1 MVLFSLVDE
10 LCFFVEVLIFLE
22 VEALAFAVMAI
33 DFDLV
38 GPQQLKF

>member
-1 MVLFSLVDE
+1 MF
-10 LCFFVEVLIFLE
+10 LIFLE
-22 VEALAFAVMAI
+22 VEALAFAVMPI